1 LGGACVYKLAKAGTD
16 DPAAFIA
23 SLGGP
28 IPPAVGIVVAAF
40 SAALAIKWLVGYLSK
55 GGMAIFGWWRVAL
68 AAAFA
73 VAVFAFG
80 VEL

>member
-1 LGGACVYKLAKAGTD
+1 
-16 DPAAFIA
+16 
-23 SLGGP
+23 
-28 IPPAVGIVVAAF
+28 VVAAF